1 MGLNISHGTWNG
13 AYSAFMRWRK
23 EIAKA
28 IGMPPLELM
37 DGFYDEVPFTMIDI
51 KMGRNTVDTHMLD
64 SIRSQMPIKWESL
77 KRHDLHI
84 LLNHSDCDGYITA
97 KQAAK
102 IANELEKL
110 LPKIE
115 GIDLGGHIGDMKV
128 KTQLFIDGCR
138 LAHSKNESLK
148 FR

>member
-1 MGLNISHGTWNG
+1 MGLNISHGTWKG